1 MIIIHT
7 MNNSSDYRSRLM
19 EKALLRALA
28 VSPVVVLTGARQTGK
43 STLVRLMKGGAERDY
58 RTLDDLDVLAMAE
71 RDPDALINASPT
83 MTIDEVQRVP
93 TLLLAVKRSVD
104 GRRIRGRFLLT
115 GSANILLRERVSESL
130 AGRAIYLTL
139 EPLTR
144 GELQGKGTA
153 GGWEALFSHDPH
165 DWPRVLKDGGRS
177 ATDWRQRARAGGLPV
192 PALQMSGPEE
202 RTLWFQSYAQ
212 TYLER
217 DVQQLSPG
225 SSRVDFRRLM
235 KAVCLR
241 LGTVLNQSELGRD
254 LALSQ
259 PTAHR
264 YLNLLE
270 ESYQLNRIPAY
281 AVNRTKR
288 LIKSPKVYWNDTG
301 LAMDI
306 AGETEPRGCHL
317 ENLIVADLVAWKG
330 TGVRADVSYW
340 RTTAGEEV
348 DLVVENEDR
357 LLPIEVKSTRRP
369 RMTDATHLLA
379 FRKEYGKR
387 ALPALL
393 LHTGTGI
400 SWLTEGVLAAP
411 WWMVV

>member
-1 MIIIHT
+1 
-7 MNNSSDYRSRLM
+7 M
-19 EKALLRALA
+19 EPALLRALT

-43 STLVRLMKGGAERDY
+43 STLVRRMQGGSARDY

-93 TLLLAVKRSVD
+93 RLLLAVKRSVD

-115 GSANILLRERVSESL
+115 GSANIPLRERVSESL

-139 EPLTR
+139 QPLTR

-153 GGWEALFSHDPH
+153 GVWGALFSHDPQE
-165 DWPRVLKDGGRS
+165 WPGLLEDGGRS
-177 ATDWRQRARAGGLPV
+177 AKDWRQRALAGGLPV
-192 PALQMSGPEE
+192 PALQMSGPGE
-202 RTLWFQSYAQ
+202 RALWFQGYAQ

-235 KAVCLR
+235 KGVCLR

-254 LALSQ
+254 LAISQ
-259 PTAHR
+259 PTVHR

-270 ESYQLNRIPAY
+270 ESYQLNRIPAF

-317 ENLIVADLVAWKG
+317 ENLIVSDLVAWKG
-330 TGVRADVSYW
+330 TGVRADVCFW
-340 RTTAGEEV
+340 RTTAGDEV
-348 DLVVENEDR
+348 DLVVEHDDR
-357 LLPIEVKSTRRP
+357 LLPIEVKSTPRP
-369 RMTDATHLLA
+369 RMTDARHLLA

-400 SWLTEGVLAAP
+400 SWITEGVLAAP